1 MKIDAIKAEVSG
13 YSKFLPDQLI
23 TTTVFWWLFPISI
36 ILPISF
42 GQINLSNPKNI
53 SLWLLVG
60 TLAHFA
66 MYPFVIYGR
75 SEKSK
80 TEQIILILMM
90 GFVRGALISLLPPIF
105 GFRDGLPLFER
116 ITNSTIS
123 VFYWH
128 LIGSVIVEYSFTFRR
143 KIKEVLNE
151 ILEKQIVG
159 MPTIAKRSSNEL
171 TKVIGYLQE
180 KIVKAVGATPSKA
193 DILAASNEIDSL
205 IAEHIKPLSKSRW
218 RDGQLTWFRAGFFHV
233 IRSTLETTKIPV
245 LAVVLFALPF
255 ALVTQTGRIGIVGT
269 LIVQSIWIFITL
281 SLEKFIYRKYAK
293 GNCLKQNL
301 TFLVAIIFIS
311 YPVTFV
317 IQSNLSIASPSSLQ
331 TKIQG
336 YFVSMSTE
344 LFLFLF
350 STILIALRN
359 DQEFAFEFLKGVINR
374 GQLESLL
381 SKTRSGNSDVQFAQY
396 LHAEVQ
402 SQLLACKLL
411 LLKAA
416 ESNFELFPPE
426 ITQQIIERMEKISEP
441 YEAPAARIPTERIA
455 ELSNSWA
462 GLATINY
469 ELSKEL
475 EILNSYSDITSQLIE
490 EAVVNSI
497 RHGKASE
504 IWISARSNRENL
516 EVKIIDNGQLGSDKS
531 SHGLGSILFDTFTK
545 SWSLNRDN
553 NQTVL
558 VFTIDTTQKGSLL

>member
-1 MKIDAIKAEVSG
+1 MRIKLIKDESRKLL
-13 YSKFLPDQLI
+13 SFLPKKLI
-23 TTTVFWWLFPISI
+23 TTSVFWWLLPISI
-36 ILPISF
+36 VLPILF
-42 GQINLSNPKNI
+42 GQFNISNPKEI
-53 SLWLLVG
+53 SLWLLIG

-66 MYPFVIYGR
+66 MFPFVIYGKN
-75 SEKSK
+75 EKSK
-80 TEQIILILMM
+80 SDQIILIFMM
-90 GFVRGALISLLPPIF
+90 GVVRGSLISLLPPIF
-105 GFRDGLPLFER
+105 GFGDQISLLSRV
-116 ITNSTIS
+116 TNSAVA
-123 VFYWH
+123 VFYWNI
-128 LIGSVIVEYSFTFRR
+128 IGSVVVEYGASFRE

-159 MPTIAKRSSNEL
+159 VPSIAKASSNDL

-180 KIVKAVGATPSKA
+180 KIVKTVGASPTKEQ
-193 DILAASNEIDSL
+193 LVAASNEIDSL

-233 IRSTLETTKIPV
+233 VRSSLETTKIPV

-255 ALVTQTGRIGIVGT
+255 ALVTQTGRIGIAGT
-269 LIVQSIWIFITL
+269 LIVQSIWILITL
-281 SLEKFIYRKYAK
+281 SLKKFIYRNFSD

-301 TFLVAIIFIS
+301 TFLIAVIFIS
-311 YPVTFV
+311 YPVTFI

-331 TKIQG
+331 TKVQG
-336 YFVSMSTE
+336 YVVSMIVE

-381 SKTRSGNSDVQFAQY
+381 TKTRSGNSDAQFAQY

-441 YEAPAARIPTERIA
+441 YEAPAARIPAERIQ
-455 ELSNSWA
+455 ELSVSWV
-462 GLATINY
+462 GLANIDY
-469 ELSKEL
+469 DLPKEL
-475 EILNSYSDITSQLIE
+475 NELKHYSDVVSQLIE

-497 RHGKASE
+497 RHGKANE
-504 IWISARSNRENL
+504 ISISAQFINQDL
-516 EVKIIDNGQLGSDKS
+516 MVKIKDNGQLGGDGS

-545 SWSLNRDN
+545 NWSLNREND
-553 NQTVL
+553 QTVL
-558 VFTIDTTQKGSLL
+558 LFTIDTTEKGSLL

>member
-1 MKIDAIKAEVSG
+1 MRIKLIKDESRKLL
-13 YSKFLPDQLI
+13 SFLPKKLI
-23 TTTVFWWLFPISI
+23 TTSVFWWLLPISI
-36 ILPISF
+36 VLPILF
-42 GQINLSNPKNI
+42 GQFNISNPKEI
-53 SLWLLVG
+53 SLWLLIG

-66 MYPFVIYGR
+66 MFPFVIYGKN
-75 SEKSK
+75 EKSK
-80 TEQIILILMM
+80 SDQIILIFMM
-90 GFVRGALISLLPPIF
+90 GVVRGSLISLLPPIF
-105 GFRDGLPLFER
+105 GFGDQISLLSRV
-116 ITNSTIS
+116 TNSAVA
-123 VFYWH
+123 VFYWNI
-128 LIGSVIVEYSFTFRR
+128 IGSVVVEYGASFRE

-159 MPTIAKRSSNEL
+159 VPSIAKASSNDL

-180 KIVKAVGATPSKA
+180 KIVKTVGASPTKEQ
-193 DILAASNEIDSL
+193 LVAASNEIDSL

-233 IRSTLETTKIPV
+233 VRSSLETTKIPV

-255 ALVTQTGRIGIVGT
+255 ALVTQTGRIGIAGT
-269 LIVQSIWIFITL
+269 LIVQSIWILITL
-281 SLEKFIYRKYAK
+281 SLKKFIYRNFTD

-301 TFLVAIIFIS
+301 TFLIAVIFIS
-311 YPVTFV
+311 YPVTFI

-331 TKIQG
+331 TKVQG
-336 YFVSMSTE
+336 YVVSMIVE

-381 SKTRSGNSDVQFAQY
+381 TKTRSGNSDAQFAQY

-441 YEAPAARIPTERIA
+441 YEAPAARIPAERIQ
-455 ELSNSWA
+455 ELSVSWV
-462 GLATINY
+462 GLANIDY
-469 ELSKEL
+469 DLPKEL
-475 EILNSYSDITSQLIE
+475 NELKHYSDVVSQLIE

-497 RHGKASE
+497 RHGKANE
-504 IWISARSNRENL
+504 ISISAQFIKQDL
-516 EVKIIDNGQLGSDKS
+516 MVKIKDNGQLGGDGS

-545 SWSLNRDN
+545 NWSLNREND
-553 NQTVL
+553 QTVL
-558 VFTIDTTQKGSLL
+558 LFTISTEQKGSLL

>member
-1 MKIDAIKAEVSG
+1 MRIKLIKDESRKLL
-13 YSKFLPDQLI
+13 SFLPEKLI
-23 TTTVFWWLFPISI
+23 TTSVFWWLLPISI
-36 ILPISF
+36 VLPIFF
-42 GQINLSNPKNI
+42 GQFNISNPKEI
-53 SLWLLVG
+53 SLWLLIG

-66 MYPFVIYGR
+66 MFPFVIYGKN
-75 SEKSK
+75 EKSK
-80 TEQIILILMM
+80 SDQIILIFMM
-90 GFVRGALISLLPPIF
+90 GVVRGSLISLLPPIF
-105 GFRDGLPLFER
+105 GFGDQISLLSRV
-116 ITNSTIS
+116 TNSAVA
-123 VFYWH
+123 VFYWNI
-128 LIGSVIVEYSFTFRR
+128 IGSVVVEYGASFRE

-159 MPTIAKRSSNEL
+159 VPSIAKASSNDL

-180 KIVKAVGATPSKA
+180 KIVKTVGASPTKEQ
-193 DILAASNEIDSL
+193 LVAASNEIDSL

-233 IRSTLETTKIPV
+233 VRSSLETTKIPV

-255 ALVTQTGRIGIVGT
+255 ALVTQTGRIGIAGT
-269 LIVQSIWIFITL
+269 LIVQSIWILITL
-281 SLEKFIYRKYAK
+281 SLKKFIYRNFSD

-301 TFLVAIIFIS
+301 TFLIAVIFIS
-311 YPVTFV
+311 YPVTFI

-331 TKIQG
+331 TKVQG
-336 YFVSMSTE
+336 YVVSMIVE

-381 SKTRSGNSDVQFAQY
+381 TKTRSGNSDAQFAQY

-441 YEAPAARIPTERIA
+441 YEAPAARIPAERIQ
-455 ELSNSWA
+455 ELSVSWV
-462 GLATINY
+462 GLANIDY
-469 ELSKEL
+469 DLPKEL
-475 EILNSYSDITSQLIE
+475 NELKHYSDVVSQLIE

-497 RHGKASE
+497 RHGKANE
-504 IWISARSNRENL
+504 ISISAQFINQDL
-516 EVKIIDNGQLGSDKS
+516 MVKIKDNGQLGGDGS

-545 SWSLNRDN
+545 NWSLNREND
-553 NQTVL
+553 QTVL
-558 VFTIDTTQKGSLL
+558 LFTISTEQKGSLL